1 MASLLLLIPTTS
13 YRTTDFMAAARQL
26 GVDVVVGSDQRQAL
40 ERHAKGGTFL
50 VDFKQIER
58 GVQQVLDYA
67 QVRPFAAILSVDDGA
82 SAVAAQAAKQLG
94 LKHNPPAAVEIARNK
109 YRFRQALRKSG
120 LPTPEFCLLPTE
132 QDAGGV
138 AHEMNYPCVLK
149 PLTLTMS
156 RGVIRVDNPQEFAT
170 AFQRVKNIIE
180 QADAATPGEAGD
192 HIMVEDYIP
201 GTEIAVEGL
210 LDNGRLKVL
219 AVFDKP
225 DPLEGPYF
233 EETIYVTPSR
243 LPKRRQHDIADAVQR
258 AVDAVG
264 LRDGP
269 LHADIRIDDNVE
281 WVIETDARSI
291 GGQCG
296 RSLRFGAGMRL
307 EELLLRHALALPIAD
322 LERERDSGGVL
333 MIPIPSGG
341 ILSEVRGIEEAR
353 AVTGIEEVNVTIP
366 ISQMVVPLPE
376 GGRYLGFVLA
386 RGDRPERVE
395 QALRDAHEQLEFVIE
410 PEH

>member
-13 YRTTDFMAAARQL
+13 YRTTDFMAAAQQL

-40 ERHAKGGTFL
+40 EKHAKRGTFL
-50 VDFKQIER
+50 VNFKQIER

-67 QVRPFAAILSVDDGA
+67 QTRPFAAILSVDDGA

-120 LPTPEFCLLPTE
+120 LPTPEFRLLPTE

-180 QADAATPGEAGD
+180 QADAATPGEAAD

-341 ILSEVRGIEEAR
+341 ILSEIRGIEEAR

-366 ISQMVVPLPE
+366 ISQNVVPLPE

>member
-1 MASLLLLIPTTS
+1 MARLLLLIPTTS

-26 GVDVVVGSDQRQAL
+26 GVDVIVGSDQRQAL
-40 ERHAKGGTFL
+40 EEHTKGGTFL
-50 VDFKQIER
+50 VDFKKIER

-67 QVRPFAAILSVDDGA
+67 RARPFAAIISVDDGA
-82 SAVAAQAAKQLG
+82 SAVAARAAGQLG
-94 LKHNPPAAVEIARNK
+94 LKHNPPDAVEIARNK
-109 YRFRQALRKSG
+109 YRFRQALHNSG
-120 LPTPEFCLLPTE
+120 LPTPAFRLLPTA
-132 QDAGGV
+132 QNA
-138 AHEMNYPCVLK
+138 AAIAQEMTYPCVLK

-156 RGVIRVDNPQEFAT
+156 RGVIRVDNPQEFVV

-180 QADAATPGEAGD
+180 QNDAATPGEAAD

-201 GTEIAVEGL
+201 GTEVAIEGL
-210 LDNGRLKVL
+210 LDKGRLTVL

-225 DPLEGPYF
+225 DPLEGPFF

-243 LPKRRQHDIADAVQR
+243 LPKRRQRDIADAVQR
-258 AVDAVG
+258 AVEAVG
-264 LRDGP
+264 LREGP
-269 LHADIRIDDNVE
+269 LHADIRINDDAE
-281 WVIETDARSI
+281 WVIEADARSI

-341 ILSEVRGIEEAR
+341 ILSEVRGIEQAR
-353 AVTGIEEVNVTIP
+353 AVTGVEEVNVTIP
-366 ISQMVVPLPE
+366 VSQKVVPLPE
-376 GGRYLGFVLA
+376 GGRYLGFIIA
-386 RGDRPERVE
+386 RGDSPARTERALRKAHARLEFAIKPER
-395 QALRDAHEQLEFVIE
+395 
-410 PEH
+410 